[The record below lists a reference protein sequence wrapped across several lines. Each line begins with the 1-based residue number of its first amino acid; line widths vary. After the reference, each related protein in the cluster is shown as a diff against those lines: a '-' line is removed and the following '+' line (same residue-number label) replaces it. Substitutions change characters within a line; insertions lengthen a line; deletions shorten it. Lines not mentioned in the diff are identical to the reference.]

1 MLGRLGC
8 VHASGLASVVEG
20 LGDPVSSGEGRND
33 AAVAF
38 WASAVIGVMFGDCVD
53 ELGLASSVGGFDS

>member
-8 VHASGLASVVEG
+8 VGASGLASVVEG
-20 LGDPVSSGEGRND
+20 LGGPVSSGEGLND
-33 AAVAF
+33 ATLAF
-38 WASAVIGVMFGDCVD
+38 WASAVIGVRFGDCAD